1 MKLSIRNILSRLA
14 AAAAVTICGCTL
26 QSCNSIYDD
35 LDPCPQGVRLRFVY
49 TYNMEFANAF
59 PSQVDCLTL
68 LVYDEEGVLA
78 DSFTETSPSALADE
92 NWRLTLDLD
101 PGVYRLRAWGGLAD
115 SDASFH
121 FSSQPNAV
129 GMNGLQVAMDADCM
143 TSPEGTQ
150 LHPLFFGELEVEI
163 PENSTDYTE
172 ATVEMMK
179 DTNNIRIL
187 LQNLSGEPAD
197 GRDFIF
203 TITDDNTLLSYDN
216 RPVAGN
222 QYTYYPW
229 TSGQQSAG
237 LLDNGKEAVLAFA
250 ELSTSRL
257 MSASKATLLIQH
269 RQDMRTVAEIPLV
282 NFLLM
287 LKSQE
292 FSNMGSQEFLD
303 RESRWNMVF
312 FLDQSGDWVSTYI
325 KINDWIVRINNAE
338 L

>member
-1 MKLSIRNILSRLA
+1 MKLSIRNILSRLV
-14 AAAAVTICGCTL
+14 AAAAVALCGGTL
-26 QSCNSIYDD
+26 QSCHAIYDD

-68 LVYDEEGVLA
+68 LVYDDNGVFV
-78 DSFTETSPSALADE
+78 DSFTETSGVLADE
-92 NWRLTLDLD
+92 NWRMTIDLA
-101 PGVYRLRAWGGLAD
+101 PGKYRLQAWGGLAD
-115 SDASFH
+115 SNASFH
-121 FSSQPNAV
+121 FSSEPNSTP
-129 GMNGLQVAMDADCM
+129 MQNLQVAMDADCM
-143 TSPEGTQ
+143 TSPSGTQ
-150 LHPLFFGELEVEI
+150 LHPLFYGSLAVEI
-163 PENSTDYTE
+163 PTESTDYTE

-197 GRDFIF
+197 GDDFVF

-216 RPVAGN
+216 LPIAGN

-229 TSGQQSAG
+229 TTGQESAG
-237 LLDNGKEAVLAFA
+237 LLDNGKEALLAFA

-257 MSASKATLLIQH
+257 MASNNATLLIQ
-269 RQDMRTVAEIPLV
+269 RKEDMHTVAEIPLI
-282 NFLLM
+282 NFLLL

-292 FSNMGSQEFLD
+292 FASMGSQEFLD

-312 FLDQSGDWVSTYI
+312 FLDRSGAWITTYI